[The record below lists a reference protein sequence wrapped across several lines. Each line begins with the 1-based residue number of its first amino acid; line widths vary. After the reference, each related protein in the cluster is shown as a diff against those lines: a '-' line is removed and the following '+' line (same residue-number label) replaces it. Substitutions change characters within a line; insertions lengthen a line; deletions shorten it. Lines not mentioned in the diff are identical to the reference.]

1 MKWHFNQIR
10 RRRRRQS
17 QDHLISRWLPQRAS
31 RADHGLLASRYVFGF
46 EDKWIRGGASDTWE
60 QLSGDIQGLAD
71 LANTYSVVREMR
83 IVPFSLRDVMLLGFT
98 TALPLLPLVMTKYSP
113 EQLLISLIKILLR

>member
-1 MKWHFNQIR
+1 MFTPRLTIA
-10 RRRRRQS
+10 
-17 QDHLISRWLPQRAS
+17 QRAS
-31 RADHGLLASRYVFGF
+31 RADYGLLASRYVFGF